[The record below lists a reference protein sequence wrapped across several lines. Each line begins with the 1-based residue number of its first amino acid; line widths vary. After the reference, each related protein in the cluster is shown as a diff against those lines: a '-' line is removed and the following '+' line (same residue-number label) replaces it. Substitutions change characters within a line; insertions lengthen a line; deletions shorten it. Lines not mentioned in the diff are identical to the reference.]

1 MSFGYRLSLL
11 CQIYFRLELTNDL
24 LFGSMK
30 HCSITRAF
38 VLMGTAMVSG
48 NLRSLFTIRE
58 SEDVVITPC
67 ENVSCIRIDVDYE
80 ALENDVDEGDG
91 MLVRFG
97 QDDLLYT
104 VSKKALAGAH
114 GKMLTLK
121 VIL

>member
-1 MSFGYRLSLL
+1 
-11 CQIYFRLELTNDL
+11 
-24 LFGSMK
+24 
-30 HCSITRAF
+30 
-38 VLMGTAMVSG
+38 MGTAMVSG